1 MRNIFPSYSQI
12 QITYHSMKWDTLYK
26 RGFFIE
32 DDEFYYNP
40 EQTDSGNEEDIPDGK
55 ISDIKETAIED
66 LSNLRFSEIR
76 DFLNTSCDI
85 ELLEL
90 YRKEFDR
97 RVAKYNTVK
106 NTVKKNENPQT
117 VSQQE
122 KPALPPRN
130 KKRVDDAPT
139 PRLGL
144 NEFF

>member
-1 MRNIFPSYSQI
+1 M
-12 QITYHSMKWDTLYK
+12 
-26 RGFFIE
+26 
-32 DDEFYYNP
+32 
-40 EQTDSGNEEDIPDGK
+40 
-55 ISDIKETAIED
+55 A
-66 LSNLRFSEIR
+66 NLRFSEIR

-130 KKRVDDAPT
+130 KKRVDDVPT
-139 PRLGL
+139 PASGLVPLNAPKPQRPTRLHL
-144 NEFF
+144 NTGTIPKGKGIIIFFQILS